1 MSLDQLLY
9 ELISIL
15 AGITGASSLGN
26 ELDQIDS
33 IFNSIEEKVID
44 CASIYSLFVSIQ
56 KTLDFLPNQP
66 DTSDSSITKTI
77 DAFILIIETIL
88 NFNVAGVVCPNI
100 SFSSALRPAAISKNS
115 GDPPS
120 DPPSDPPGDPPNINQ
135 VIAILAQI
143 TAIFNDPTNFN
154 DANINATVQ
163 QLLLLISQLLQALT
177 GDQTSPPSSS
187 PITINLPITN
197 VNHNIVR
204 DTNAQAQM
212 QQQQQMSLFRRLYR
226 KNKCFRRRCK
236 RNGFH
241 PWWW

>member
-1 MSLDQLLY
+1 MSLDQLLN

-15 AGITGASSLGN
+15 AGITGASSLRNG
-26 ELDQIDS
+26 LDEINKT
-33 IFNSIEEKVID
+33 FVSIEEKVID
-44 CASIYSLFVSIQ
+44 CAPIYSLFASIQ
-56 KTLDFLPNQP
+56 GTLDVLPNQA
-66 DTSDSSITKTI
+66 DTSDSSIRKTI
-77 DAFILIIETIL
+77 DAFIAILEIILTSNL
-88 NFNVAGVVCPNI
+88 AGKVCPNI
-100 SFSSALRPAAISKNS
+100 SFSSALRPAAISKKS

-120 DPPSDPPGDPPNINQ
+120 YPPGDPPNINQ
-135 VIAILAQI
+135 VITILAQI

-154 DANINATVQ
+154 DVNIDATTQ
-163 QLLLLISQLLQALT
+163 QLLLLYSQLLQALT
-177 GDQTSPPSSS
+177 GAPTPPPPPPPPP

-212 QQQQQMSLFRRLYR
+212 QQQQQMSLFRRFYR